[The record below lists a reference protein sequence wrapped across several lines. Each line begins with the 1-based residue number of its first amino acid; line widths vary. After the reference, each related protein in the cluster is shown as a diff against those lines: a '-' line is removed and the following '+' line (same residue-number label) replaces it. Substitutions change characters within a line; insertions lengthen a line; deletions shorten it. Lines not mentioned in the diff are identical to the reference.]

1 MGQRPGGK
9 ECGFTYLGVMMI
21 VVIMGVML
29 AAAGEVWHTAL
40 KREKEQELLFVG
52 SQFRHALAMYSEHTP
67 AQARRY
73 PSSLA
78 DLLQD
83 PRYAATQRYLRKIYL
98 DPITGDANWG
108 LIRGPDGEI
117 FGVHSRSE
125 DEPAK
130 KSNFMLA
137 DRNFEG
143 KAKYSDWVFMQVPG
157 RYSAKPVHSGK

>member
-1 MGQRPGGK
+1 MGPRSRD
-9 ECGFTYLGVMMI
+9 EENGFTYLGVMMI
-21 VVIMGVML
+21 VVVMGVML
-29 AAAGEVWHTAL
+29 AVAGEAWHMAL
-40 KREKEQELLFVG
+40 KREKEQELLFIG
-52 SQFRHALAMYSEHTP
+52 NQFRRALTLYSEHTP

-83 PRYAATQRYLRKIYL
+83 PRYAATQRYLRKIYP

-117 FGVHSRSE
+117 FGVHSLSE
-125 DEPAK
+125 EAPAK

-137 DRNFEG
+137 DRNFED
-143 KAKYSDWVFMQVPG
+143 KTKYSDWVFMHLPG
-157 RYSAKPVHSGK
+157 QNSAKPVRNGN